1 MLLSRPLTRRS
12 LLLGSAALAACSQ
25 APRSATTI
33 SRGETKAPKRILI
46 LGGTQF
52 LGPEIVEIA
61 GARGHKLTLF
71 NRGKTNPQ
79 LFPNIEKLHG
89 DRNTGDLAALDGRT
103 WDAVIDTSGYFPRA
117 VNEAAAHLA
126 SASQYVF
133 ISTIS
138 VFEHPPKSGVDETG
152 AVGKLDDPNVEKV
165 DGKTYGPLK
174 AACERA
180 AEAKFPGRATIIRPG
195 LIVGPGDPTDRFTY
209 WPVRLD
215 AGGDVLAP
223 GQPSDPVQVIDVR
236 DLAAFVVLTVER
248 DTTGTFNAVRQSEP
262 IGTMLG
268 EVAKG
273 VGSSAKLTWVDAAF
287 LESKKVAPWSDMP
300 VWIPGDSEDAGMARV
315 DVRKALAAGLTF
327 RPLSTTARDT
337 IAWWKEQPE
346 ERRAKK
352 RGGLSRERE
361 REVLEAFR
369 ARG

>member
-1 MLLSRPLTRRS
+1 MLSRLLSRRS

-25 APRSATTI
+25 APRSAATV
-33 SRGETKAPKRILI
+33 SRGETSRPKRILI

-61 GARGHKLTLF
+61 GARGHTLTLF
-71 NRGKTNPQ
+71 NRGKTNPH

-103 WDAVIDTSGYFPRA
+103 WDAIVDTSGYFPRA
-117 VNEAAAHLA
+117 INEAAAHLPNA
-126 SASQYVF
+126 GQYVF
-133 ISTIS
+133 VSTIS
-138 VFEHPPKSGVDETG
+138 VFDHPPKSGVDESGT
-152 AVGKLDDPNVEKV
+152 VGKLDDPNVEKV

-180 AEAKFPGRATIIRPG
+180 AEVKFPGRATIIRPG

-215 AGGDVLAP
+215 AGGEVLAP
-223 GQPSDPVQVIDVR
+223 GQPSDPAQVIDVR
-236 DLAAFVVLTVER
+236 DLAAFIVLSVER
-248 DTTGTFNAVRQSEP
+248 GTMGTFNAVRPSEP
-262 IGTMLG
+262 IGTLLG
-268 EVAKG
+268 EAAKG
-273 VGSSAKLTWVDAAF
+273 VGSTAKLTWVDAAF

-300 VWIPGDSEDAGMARV
+300 VWIPGDSDEAGMARV
-315 DVRKALAAGLTF
+315 DVRKALAAGLMF
-327 RPLSTTARDT
+327 RPIGNTARDT

-346 ERRAKK
+346 QRRAKL
-352 RGGLSRERE
+352 RAGLARDRE
-361 REVLEAFR
+361 REVLEAFH